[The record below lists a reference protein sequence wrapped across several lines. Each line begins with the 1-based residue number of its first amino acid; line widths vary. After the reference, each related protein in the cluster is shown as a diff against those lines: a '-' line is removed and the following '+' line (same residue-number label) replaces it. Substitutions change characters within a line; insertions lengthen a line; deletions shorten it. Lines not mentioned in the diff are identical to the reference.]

1 MTPGLKMRVNVV
13 AAVLAGLALRVYLV
27 LKFPV
32 TDTGDAPFYM
42 ELAWN
47 WLKNGV
53 YGFPV
58 YGRLTPVDM
67 RVPGYPAF
75 LAAVFAFA
83 GQSARAA
90 MLAQVVADL
99 ATCFVVAL
107 IAVRLAPAPA
117 RRRVAIAGLWLAAL
131 CPFTANYT
139 AVVLTETLVIFLT
152 ALATLVLLQ
161 TDAGAGSVPVKAT
174 PSASFV
180 GRGFSHDIS
189 AESKPGALAPE
200 GALNNPVTGMF
211 AARIARF
218 LSDPW
223 LLAGIVV
230 GFGTLVRPET
240 PLLLF
245 AAGLVL
251 LAKWWRPA
259 DWMKLFRAGLL
270 MGLGLL
276 LPLVPWA
283 ARNWHTLHDVQ
294 FLAPRYSELPGE
306 YTPLGFSDWTNT
318 WMWRFRDVYLTQWK
332 VNEEE
337 IEIDQLPAYA
347 FDSQD
352 EKERVAD
359 LLDEYNEALTIGPN
373 LDEGFREIARERT
386 ERHPLRTY
394 VKVPLLRTLTLW
406 FTPRVELLPSSGH
419 LWPLRSEWED
429 DRPDFLVT
437 LGVTVV
443 NGIYVVLA
451 LIGTWLARRRPGV
464 ALLVVFCVVRTL
476 FFARFVE
483 TPEPRYV
490 LECFPAV
497 IALAA
502 QVWSQGSRQ
511 APSL

>member
-1 MTPGLKMRVNVV
+1 MTASNKMRANV
-13 AAVLAGLALRVYLV
+13 AAAVCTGLALRVYLV

-32 TDTGDAPFYM
+32 TDTGDGPFYI

-53 YGFPV
+53 YGFAV
-58 YGRLTPVDM
+58 RGQLTPVDM

-75 LAAVFAFA
+75 LAAVFAVA
-83 GQSARAA
+83 GQSPRAA
-90 MLAQVVADL
+90 MLAQVVVDL
-99 ATCFVVAL
+99 ATCFVIAL
-107 IAVRLAPAPA
+107 IAARLAPENS
-117 RRRVAIAGLWLAAL
+117 RRRVALAGLWLAAL

-152 ALATLVLLQ
+152 ALAILVLLQ
-161 TDAGAGSVPVKAT
+161 TDVGGAHVARAT
-174 PSASFV
+174 AF
-180 GRGFSHDIS
+180 
-189 AESKPGALAPE
+189 LA
-200 GALNNPVTGMF
+200 N
-211 AARIARF
+211 
-218 LSDPW
+218 PW

-240 PLLLF
+240 PLVLF

-251 LAKWWRPA
+251 VAKWWRPA
-259 DWMKLFRAGLL
+259 DWMKLIRAGLL

-276 LPLVPWA
+276 IPLVPWA
-283 ARNWHTLHDVQ
+283 ARNWNTLHDVQ

-306 YTPLGFSDWTNT
+306 YTPLGFTAWTNT

-337 IEIDQLPAYA
+337 IAIDELPAYA

-352 EKERVAD
+352 ERERMAD
-359 LLDEYNEALTIGPN
+359 LLDEYNEALTIDPP
-373 LDEGFREIARERT
+373 LDQGFREIARERT
-386 ERHPLRTY
+386 ARHPLRTY
-394 VKVPLLRTLTLW
+394 VTVPLLRTLTLW

-419 LWPLRSEWED
+419 LWPLREEWQD

-437 LGVTVV
+437 LGLSVV
-443 NGIYVVLA
+443 NIIYIALA
-451 LIGTWLARRRPGV
+451 LAGAWLARRRPGW
-464 ALLVVFCVVRTL
+464 ALLILFCVVRTL
-476 FFARFVE
+476 FFVKLVE

-502 QVWSQGSRQ
+502 QVFASR
-511 APSL
+511 A

>member
-1 MTPGLKMRVNVV
+1 MTPINKMRRNV
-13 AAVLAGLALRVYLV
+13 AAAVCAGMALRVYLV

-32 TDTGDAPFYM
+32 TDAGDAPFYI

-53 YGFPV
+53 YGFAV
-58 YGRLTPVDM
+58 HGQLTAVDM

-75 LAAVFAFA
+75 LAAVFAVA
-83 GQSARAA
+83 GQSPQAA
-90 MLAQVVADL
+90 MLAQVVVDL
-99 ATCFVVAL
+99 ATCFVIAL
-107 IAVRLAPAPA
+107 IAARLAPESS
-117 RRRVAIAGLWLAAL
+117 RRRVALAGLWLAAL

-152 ALATLVLLQ
+152 ALAILVLLQ
-161 TDAGAGSVPVKAT
+161 TDVGGAHVARA
-174 PSASFV
+174 SAF
-180 GRGFSHDIS
+180 
-189 AESKPGALAPE
+189 LA
-200 GALNNPVTGMF
+200 N
-211 AARIARF
+211 
-218 LSDPW
+218 PW

-240 PLLLF
+240 PLVLF

-251 LAKWWRPA
+251 VGKWWRPA
-259 DWMKLFRAGLL
+259 DWMKLVRAGLL
-270 MGLGLL
+270 MGVGLL
-276 LPLVPWA
+276 LPLIPWA

-306 YTPLGFSDWTNT
+306 YTPLGFTAWTNT

-337 IEIDQLPAYA
+337 IAIDQLPAYA

-352 EKERVAD
+352 EKERRAD
-359 LLDEYNEALTIGPN
+359 LFDEYNEALTIDPP
-373 LDEGFREIARERT
+373 LDQEFREIARERT

-419 LWPLRSEWED
+419 LWPLREEWQD

-437 LGVTVV
+437 LGLSVV
-443 NGIYVVLA
+443 NIVYIALA
-451 LIGTWLARRRPGV
+451 LAGAWLARRRPGW
-464 ALLVVFCVVRTL
+464 ALLILVCVVRTL
-476 FFARFVE
+476 FFAKFVE

-502 QVWSQGSRQ
+502 QVWSRGFRQ
-511 APSL
+511 ALLQ

>member
-1 MTPGLKMRVNVV
+1 MTPPNKMRANV
-13 AAVLAGLALRVYLV
+13 AAAVCAGLALRVYLV

-32 TDTGDAPFYM
+32 TDTGDAPFYI

-53 YGFPV
+53 YGFAV
-58 YGRLTPVDM
+58 HGQLTPVDM

-75 LAAVFAFA
+75 LAAVFAVA
-83 GQSARAA
+83 GQSPRAA
-90 MLAQVVADL
+90 MLAQVVVDL
-99 ATCFVVAL
+99 ATCFVIAL
-107 IAVRLAPAPA
+107 IAARLAPENS
-117 RRRVAIAGLWLAAL
+117 RRRVALAGLWLAAL

-152 ALATLVLLQ
+152 ALAILVLLQ
-161 TDAGAGSVPVKAT
+161 TDAGGGSVARA
-174 PSASFV
+174 SAF
-180 GRGFSHDIS
+180 
-189 AESKPGALAPE
+189 LA
-200 GALNNPVTGMF
+200 N
-211 AARIARF
+211 
-218 LSDPW
+218 PW

-240 PLLLF
+240 PLVLF

-251 LAKWWRPA
+251 VAKWWRPT
-259 DWMKLFRAGLL
+259 DWMKLVRAGLL
-270 MGLGLL
+270 MALGLL
-276 LPLVPWA
+276 IPLVPWA
-283 ARNWHTLHDVQ
+283 ARNWRTLHDVQ
-294 FLAPRYSELPGE
+294 FVAPRYSELPGE
-306 YTPLGFSDWTNT
+306 YTPLGFTAWTNT

-337 IEIDQLPAYA
+337 IVIDELPAYA

-352 EKERVAD
+352 EKERMAD
-359 LLDEYNEALTIGPN
+359 LLDEYNEALTIDPP
-373 LDEGFREIARERT
+373 LDQEFREIARERT

-394 VKVPLLRTLTLW
+394 VKVPMLRTLTLW

-419 LWPLRSEWED
+419 LWPLREEWQD

-437 LGVTVV
+437 LGLSVV
-443 NGIYVVLA
+443 NIIYIALA
-451 LIGTWLARRRPGV
+451 LTGAWLARRRPGW
-464 ALLVVFCVVRTL
+464 ALLILVCVVRTL
-476 FFARFVE
+476 FFVKFVE

-502 QVWSQGSRQ
+502 QVFASRV
-511 APSL
+511 

>member
-1 MTPGLKMRVNVV
+1 MTPINKMRANV
-13 AAVLAGLALRVYLV
+13 AAAVCAGLALRVYLV

-32 TDTGDAPFYM
+32 TDTGDAPFYI

-53 YGFPV
+53 YGFAV
-58 YGRLTPVDM
+58 HGQLTAVDM

-75 LAAVFAFA
+75 LAAMFAVA
-83 GQSARAA
+83 GQSPRAA
-90 MLAQVVADL
+90 MLAQVVVDL
-99 ATCFVVAL
+99 ATCFVIAL
-107 IAVRLAPAPA
+107 IAARLAPESS
-117 RRRVAIAGLWLAAL
+117 RRRVALAGLWLAAL

-152 ALATLVLLQ
+152 ALAILVLLQ
-161 TDAGAGSVPVKAT
+161 TDVGGAQ
-174 PSASFV
+174 
-180 GRGFSHDIS
+180 
-189 AESKPGALAPE
+189 
-200 GALNNPVTGMF
+200 
-211 AARIARF
+211 AARVGSF
-218 LSDPW
+218 LANPW

-240 PLLLF
+240 PL
-245 AAGLVL
+245 
-251 LAKWWRPA
+251 
-259 DWMKLFRAGLL
+259 
-270 MGLGLL
+270 
-276 LPLVPWA
+276 VPWA
-283 ARNWHTLHDVQ
+283 ARNWRTLHDVQ

-306 YTPLGFSDWTNT
+306 YTPLGFTAWTNT

-337 IEIDQLPAYA
+337 IAIDQLPAYA
-347 FDSQD
+347 CDSPD
-352 EKERVAD
+352 EKERMAD
-359 LLDEYNEALTIGPN
+359 LLDEYNEALTIDPP
-373 LDEGFREIARERT
+373 LDQEFREIARERT

-419 LWPLRSEWED
+419 LWPLREEWQD

-437 LGVTVV
+437 LGLSAV
-443 NGIYVVLA
+443 NIIYIALA
-451 LIGTWLARRRPGV
+451 LEGAWLARRRPGW
-464 ALLVVFCVVRTL
+464 ALLILVCVVRTL

-502 QVWSQGSRQ
+502 QVFASRG
-511 APSL
+511 

>member
-1 MTPGLKMRVNVV
+1 MTATNKVRANV
-13 AAVLAGLALRVYLV
+13 AAALCAGLALRVYLV

-32 TDTGDAPFYM
+32 TDTGDGPFYI

-53 YGFPV
+53 YGFAV
-58 YGRLTPVDM
+58 HGQLTAVDM

-75 LAAVFAFA
+75 LAAVFAVA
-83 GQSARAA
+83 GQSPRAV
-90 MLAQVVADL
+90 MLAQVVVDL
-99 ATCFVVAL
+99 ATCFVIAL
-107 IAVRLAPAPA
+107 IAARLAPENS
-117 RRRVAIAGLWLAAL
+117 RRRVALAGLWLAAL

-152 ALATLVLLQ
+152 ALGILVLLQ
-161 TDAGAGSVPVKAT
+161 TDVGGAQVARSG
-174 PSASFV
+174 
-180 GRGFSHDIS
+180 
-189 AESKPGALAPE
+189 ELLA
-200 GALNNPVTGMF
+200 N
-211 AARIARF
+211 
-218 LSDPW
+218 PW

-240 PLLLF
+240 PLVLL

-251 LAKWWRPA
+251 VAKWWRPQ
-259 DWMKLFRAGLL
+259 DWMKLVRAGVL

-283 ARNWHTLHDVQ
+283 ARNWNTLHDVQ

-306 YTPLGFSDWTNT
+306 YTPLGFTAWTNT

-337 IEIDQLPAYA
+337 IAIDQLPPYA

-352 EKERVAD
+352 EKERMAD
-359 LLDEYNEALTIGPN
+359 LLDEYNEALTIDPP
-373 LDEGFREIARERT
+373 LDQGFREIARERT

-394 VKVPLLRTLTLW
+394 VTVPVLRTLTLW

-419 LWPLRSEWED
+419 LWPLREEWQD

-437 LGVTVV
+437 LGLSVV
-443 NGIYVVLA
+443 NVIYIALA
-451 LIGTWLARRRPGV
+451 LAGAWLARRRPGW
-464 ALLVVFCVVRTL
+464 ALLILFCVVRTL
-476 FFARFVE
+476 FFVKFVE

-502 QVWSQGSRQ
+502 QVFASR
-511 APSL
+511 A

>member
-1 MTPGLKMRVNVV
+1 MTATNKMRANV
-13 AAVLAGLALRVYLV
+13 AAAVCAGLALRVYLV

-32 TDTGDAPFYM
+32 TDTGDGPFYI

-53 YGFPV
+53 YGFAV
-58 YGRLTPVDM
+58 HGQLTPVDM

-75 LAAVFAFA
+75 LAAVFAVA
-83 GQSARAA
+83 GQSPRAA
-90 MLAQVVADL
+90 MLAQAVVDL

-107 IAVRLAPAPA
+107 IAARLAPEKS
-117 RRRVAIAGLWLAAL
+117 RRRVALVGLWLAAL

-152 ALATLVLLQ
+152 ALAILVLLQ
-161 TDAGAGSVPVKAT
+161 TDVGGAHV
-174 PSASFV
+174 
-180 GRGFSHDIS
+180 
-189 AESKPGALAPE
+189 ALAT
-200 GALNNPVTGMF
+200 A
-211 AARIARF
+211 F
-218 LSDPW
+218 LANPW

-240 PLLLF
+240 PLVLF

-251 LAKWWRPA
+251 VAKWWRPT
-259 DWMKLFRAGLL
+259 DWMKLTRAGLL

-276 LPLVPWA
+276 IPLVPWA
-283 ARNWHTLHDVQ
+283 ARNWNTLHDVQ

-306 YTPLGFSDWTNT
+306 YTPLGFTAWTNT

-337 IEIDQLPAYA
+337 IAIDELPTYA

-352 EKERVAD
+352 EKERMAD
-359 LLDEYNEALTIGPN
+359 LLEEYNEALTIDPP
-373 LDEGFREIARERT
+373 LDQGFREIARERT
-386 ERHPLRTY
+386 ARHPLRTY

-419 LWPLRSEWED
+419 LWPLREEWQD

-437 LGVTVV
+437 LGLSVV
-443 NGIYVVLA
+443 NIIYIALA
-451 LIGTWLARRRPGV
+451 LVGGWLARRRPGW
-464 ALLVVFCVVRTL
+464 ALLILFCVMRTL
-476 FFARFVE
+476 FFVKFVE

-502 QVWSQGSRQ
+502 QVFASR
-511 APSL
+511 A

>member
-1 MTPGLKMRVNVV
+1 MTPGNRMRKNVV
-13 AAVLAGLALRVYLV
+13 AAVLVGLALRVFLV

-32 TDTGDAPFYM
+32 TDTGDAPFYI

-58 YGRLTPVDM
+58 YGHLTPVDM

-83 GQSARAA
+83 GQSTRAA
-90 MLAQVVADL
+90 MLAQVVVDL
-99 ATCFVVAL
+99 ATCFVITL
-107 IAVRLAPAPA
+107 IAARLAPEMV
-117 RRRVAIAGLWLAAL
+117 RRRVALAGVWLAAL

-139 AVVLTETLVIFLT
+139 AVVLTETLVTFLT
-152 ALATLVLLQ
+152 ALGILVLLQ
-161 TDAGAGSVPVKAT
+161 TDLGGARVDEATGS
-174 PSASFV
+174 
-180 GRGFSHDIS
+180 
-189 AESKPGALAPE
+189 GA
-200 GALNNPVTGMF
+200 
-211 AARIARF
+211 AAF
-218 LSDPW
+218 LTNPW

-240 PLLLF
+240 PLLLL

-251 LAKWWRPA
+251 LAKWWRTA
-259 DWMKLFRAGLL
+259 DWIKLIRAGLL

-283 ARNWHTLHDVQ
+283 VRNWHMLHDVQ

-306 YTPLGFSDWTNT
+306 YTPVGFTAWTNT

-337 IEIDQLPAYA
+337 IEIDQLPPYA

-359 LLDEYNEALTIGPN
+359 LLDEYNEALTIDPN
-373 LDEGFREIARERT
+373 LDQGFREIARERT

-419 LWPLRSEWED
+419 LWPLREEWQD

-437 LGVTVV
+437 LSLTVV
-443 NGIYVVLA
+443 NGVYIAFALA
-451 LIGTWLARRRPGV
+451 GAALARRRPGC
-464 ALLVVFCVVRTL
+464 ALLVVYCVVRTL

-497 IALAA
+497 IALGAQFFALRLRTDAA
-502 QVWSQGSRQ
+502 SASKSSSSS
-511 APSL
+511 AIATMAH

>member
-1 MTPGLKMRVNVV
+1 MTPTNKMRANLA
-13 AAVLAGLALRVYLV
+13 AAVCAGLALRVYLV

-32 TDTGDAPFYM
+32 TDTGDAPFYI

-53 YGFPV
+53 YGFAV
-58 YGRLTPVDM
+58 HGQLTPVDM

-75 LAAVFAFA
+75 LAAVFAVA
-83 GQSARAA
+83 GQSPRAA
-90 MLAQVVADL
+90 MLAQAVVDL
-99 ATCFVVAL
+99 ATCFVIAL
-107 IAVRLAPAPA
+107 IAARLAPESS
-117 RRRVAIAGLWLAAL
+117 RRRVALAGLWLAAL

-152 ALATLVLLQ
+152 ALGILVLLQ
-161 TDAGAGSVPVKAT
+161 TDVGGAHVARA
-174 PSASFV
+174 SAF
-180 GRGFSHDIS
+180 
-189 AESKPGALAPE
+189 LA
-200 GALNNPVTGMF
+200 N
-211 AARIARF
+211 
-218 LSDPW
+218 PW

-251 LAKWWRPA
+251 LAKWWRPP
-259 DWMKLFRAGLL
+259 DWMKLTRAGLL
-270 MGLGLL
+270 MGVGLL
-276 LPLVPWA
+276 IPLVPWA
-283 ARNWHTLHDVQ
+283 ARNWRTLHDVQ

-306 YTPLGFSDWTNT
+306 YTPLGFTAWTNT

-337 IEIDQLPAYA
+337 IAIDQLPAYA

-352 EKERVAD
+352 ERERMAD
-359 LLDEYNEALTIGPN
+359 LLDEYNEALTIDPP
-373 LDEGFREIARERT
+373 LDQEFREIGRERT

-419 LWPLRSEWED
+419 LWPLREEWQD
-429 DRPDFLVT
+429 DRPDFVVT
-437 LGVTVV
+437 LGLSVV
-443 NGIYVVLA
+443 NIIYLA
-451 LIGTWLARRRPGV
+451 LALAGAWLTRRRPGW
-464 ALLVVFCVVRTL
+464 ALLILFCVVRTL
-476 FFARFVE
+476 FFVKFVE

-497 IALAA
+497 VALAA
-502 QVWSQGSRQ
+502 QVFTSRVSAHALSQ
-511 APSL
+511 

>member
-1 MTPGLKMRVNVV
+1 MTPSNKMRANVV
-13 AAVLAGLALRVYLV
+13 AAVCAGLALRVYLV

-32 TDTGDAPFYM
+32 TDTGDAPFYI

-53 YGFPV
+53 YGFAV
-58 YGRLTPVDM
+58 HGQLTAVDM

-75 LAAVFAFA
+75 LAAVFAVA
-83 GQSARAA
+83 GQSPRAA
-90 MLAQVVADL
+90 MLAQVVVDL
-99 ATCFVVAL
+99 ATCFVIAL
-107 IAVRLAPAPA
+107 IAARLAPEKS
-117 RRRVAIAGLWLAAL
+117 RRRVALAGLWLAAL

-152 ALATLVLLQ
+152 ALAILVLLQ
-161 TDAGAGSVPVKAT
+161 TDVGRAQVTPAGS
-174 PSASFV
+174 F
-180 GRGFSHDIS
+180 
-189 AESKPGALAPE
+189 LA
-200 GALNNPVTGMF
+200 N
-211 AARIARF
+211 
-218 LSDPW
+218 PW
-223 LLAGIVV
+223 LLAGIAV

-240 PLLLF
+240 PLVLV

-251 LAKWWRPA
+251 VAKWWRPV
-259 DWMKLFRAGLL
+259 DWMKLVRAGLL

-276 LPLVPWA
+276 MPLVPWA
-283 ARNWHTLHDVQ
+283 ARNWTTLHDVQ

-306 YTPLGFSDWTNT
+306 YTPLGFTAWTNT

-337 IEIDQLPAYA
+337 IAIDELPAYA

-352 EKERVAD
+352 ERERMAD
-359 LLDEYNEALTIGPN
+359 LLDEYNEALTIDPP
-373 LDEGFREIARERT
+373 LDQEFREIARERT
-386 ERHPLRTY
+386 ERRPLRTY

-406 FTPRVELLPSSGH
+406 FTPRVELLPSSGR
-419 LWPLRSEWED
+419 LWPLREEWQD

-437 LGVTVV
+437 LGLSAV
-443 NGIYVVLA
+443 NIIYIALA
-451 LIGTWLARRRPGV
+451 LAGAWLARRRPGW
-464 ALLVVFCVVRTL
+464 ALLMLVCVVRTL
-476 FFARFVE
+476 FFVRFVE

-502 QVWSQGSRQ
+502 QVFTSR
-511 APSL
+511 A

>member
-1 MTPGLKMRVNVV
+1 MRANV
-13 AAVLAGLALRVYLV
+13 AAAVCTGLALRVYLV

-32 TDTGDAPFYM
+32 TDTGDGPFYI

-53 YGFPV
+53 YGFAV
-58 YGRLTPVDM
+58 RGQLTPVDM

-75 LAAVFAFA
+75 LAAVFAVA
-83 GQSARAA
+83 GQSPRAA
-90 MLAQVVADL
+90 MLAQVVVDL
-99 ATCFVVAL
+99 ATCFVIAL
-107 IAVRLAPAPA
+107 IAARLAPENS
-117 RRRVAIAGLWLAAL
+117 RRRVALAGLWLAAL

-152 ALATLVLLQ
+152 ALAILVLLQ
-161 TDAGAGSVPVKAT
+161 TDVGGAHVARAT
-174 PSASFV
+174 AF
-180 GRGFSHDIS
+180 
-189 AESKPGALAPE
+189 LA
-200 GALNNPVTGMF
+200 N
-211 AARIARF
+211 
-218 LSDPW
+218 PW

-240 PLLLF
+240 PLVLF

-251 LAKWWRPA
+251 VAKWWRPA
-259 DWMKLFRAGLL
+259 DWMKLIRAGLL

-276 LPLVPWA
+276 IPLVPWA
-283 ARNWHTLHDVQ
+283 ARNWNTLHDVQ

-306 YTPLGFSDWTNT
+306 YTPLGFTAWTNT

-337 IEIDQLPAYA
+337 IAIDELPAYA

-352 EKERVAD
+352 ERERMAD
-359 LLDEYNEALTIGPN
+359 LLDEYNEALTIDPP
-373 LDEGFREIARERT
+373 LDQGFREIARERT
-386 ERHPLRTY
+386 ARHPLRTY
-394 VKVPLLRTLTLW
+394 VTVPLLRTLTLW

-419 LWPLRSEWED
+419 LWPLREEWQD

-437 LGVTVV
+437 LGLSVV
-443 NGIYVVLA
+443 NIIYIALA
-451 LIGTWLARRRPGV
+451 LAGAWLARRRPGW
-464 ALLVVFCVVRTL
+464 ALLILFCVVRTL
-476 FFARFVE
+476 FFVKFVE

-502 QVWSQGSRQ
+502 QVFASR
-511 APSL
+511 A